1 MRILGLD
8 LGARRIGLAISDEE
22 GRIAFPAGHL
32 ERVGPKKDLA
42 ALETLIAERGVARAV
57 VGLPLHMD
65 GRVGPEAEAA
75 RAFARSLAE
84 RASIPVDLL
93 DERWTTVAAERSL
106 RASRPAVARTGQR
119 RAARRGQRGTARRR
133 DRGVVDAVAA
143 TLLLSTYLERLRN
156 PLERGT
162 AR

>member
-1 MRILGLD
+1 MIPTSAARVASLPRVRILGLD

-32 ERVGPKKDLA
+32 DRVGPKKDLA

-65 GRVGPEAEAA
+65 GRAGPEAEAA
-75 RAFARSLAE
+75 RAFATSLAA
-84 RASIPVDLL
+84 RTSIPVDLL

-106 RASRPAVARTGQR
+106 RGSRAG
-119 RAARRGQRGTARRR
+119 ARRR
-133 DRGVVDAVAA
+133 GKGVVDAVAA

-162 AR
+162 GR